1 MFFTSVQGSYFLNI
15 QKLEFFTNITT
26 VFVRYHLKIEPLA
39 YRVTDKTEKKINQR
53 PSKNRPASGCAV
65 NKIFLFLVTKGN
77 SISITQLVV

>member
-1 MFFTSVQGSYFLNI
+1 MFFTSVQGSYFLNF

-39 YRVTDKTEKKINQR
+39 YRVTDKTEKKNKPKAEQE
-53 PSKNRPASGCAV
+53 GCAA

-77 SISITQLVV
+77 LTPLFFTRE